1 MSNHRSNRGIKILKE
16 NKYENPMNDNENN
29 INNKNLINLNSSILS
44 EQNPINV
51 IQEINNNDRGKYH
64 FIIEYNTN
72 ADKSKKKNSDTG
84 NIISIKKRFSKNI
97 EFEKFL
103 CKSYVIT
110 NYNSKSNGRKNTK
123 EMIKYIPTKEIN
135 FALNSV
141 NREKIIKVNASN
153 ILKKYKQTNNED
165 DDYSV
170 KYKFKSSIKNY
181 KNKLISSNIFNFL

>member
-1 MSNHRSNRGIKILKE
+1 MSNHRSGRGIIILNE
-16 NKYENPMNDNENN
+16 NQDKNSMDDNEYN
-29 INNKNLINLNSSILS
+29 INNNNLNSSILS

-141 NREKIIKVNASN
+141 NREKIIKVNDASN

>member
-1 MSNHRSNRGIKILKE
+1 
-16 NKYENPMNDNENN
+16 
-29 INNKNLINLNSSILS
+29 
-44 EQNPINV
+44 
-51 IQEINNNDRGKYH
+51 
-64 FIIEYNTN
+64 
-72 ADKSKKKNSDTG
+72 
-84 NIISIKKRFSKNI
+84 
-97 EFEKFL
+97 
-103 CKSYVIT
+103 
-110 NYNSKSNGRKNTK
+110 
-123 EMIKYIPTKEIN
+123 MIKYIPTKEIN